1 MRPTPSVLSR
11 LYAFLGLCLL
21 LALLVPDAEAQ
32 QMKKRVAVLSFADK
46 TDAGYS
52 WGGTKSAGDGMSDML
67 ITELVK
73 SDRYTVLERT
83 EINAVLDEQNLG
95 EQGIVTAQS
104 AATVGK
110 MLGAEIVIFGSIT
123 EFGYKER
130 STGGRTRR
138 LGLGV
143 SSTTAVVATDVRMV
157 DATTGEILSAETV
170 RKEESKRG
178 LSVNTDKVAFGSQ
191 SEFDESLVGE
201 ATREAIDEIVS
212 MIDTNSDNVKWGAT
226 VITAQDGSVFIN
238 AGAASGVETG
248 QTFIVK
254 RAGTKLVDPDT
265 GIELGSVEE
274 QLGTIRVADNSVGNG
289 KASRCTV
296 VSGSGFE
303 RGDLVRLEE

>member
-1 MRPTPSVLSR
+1 
-11 LYAFLGLCLL
+11 
-21 LALLVPDAEAQ
+21 
-32 QMKKRVAVLSFADK
+32 MKKRVAVLSFADK

-52 WGGTKSAGDGMSDML
+52 WGGTKTAGDGMSDML
-67 ITELVK
+67 ITQLVQ

-95 EQGIVTAQS
+95 QQGIVTAQS
-104 AATVGK
+104 AAEVGK

-130 STGGRTRR
+130 STGGRSRR
-138 LGLGV
+138 FGV
-143 SSTTAVVATDVRMV
+143 GISSTTAVVATDVRMV
-157 DATTGEILSAETV
+157 DATTGEILAAENV

-178 LSVNTDKVAFGSQ
+178 LSVDTEKVAFGSQ

-201 ATREAIDEIVS
+201 ATREAIDEIVG

-226 VITAQDGSVFIN
+226 VITSQGGSVFIN
-238 AGAASGVETG
+238 AGAASGVEIG

-265 GIELGSVEE
+265 GIELGAVEE
-274 QLGTIRVADNSVGNG
+274 QLGTIRVADNSVGSG
-289 KASRCTV
+289 KASRCTI

>member
-1 MRPTPSVLSR
+1 MRPSPSVLSR

-104 AATVGK
+104 AAAVGK

-226 VITAQDGSVFIN
+226 VITAKDGSVFIN

-296 VSGSGFE
+296 VSGTGFE